1 MTVILVATLLACT
14 PKVADSGRSD
24 TGEDAPSVPPKDTSE
39 PPDIIDEIDGSSLP
53 AGVSPCREPV
63 KGEVVEVTDGDTIR
77 VKTGRGV
84 ERVRLIGI
92 DTPEVDH
99 SGPDDECFGEEAK
112 AFLTAMIEDKRVWL
126 TFDAECKD
134 GYDRTLAY
142 VHRGLETNDFA
153 QRLLLRGGWAT
164 AYAVSPNVSLRDL
177 FEADEA
183 AARDASE
190 GLWGECT

>member
-1 MTVILVATLLACT
+1 MTAVLIAALIACT
-14 PKVADSGRSD
+14 QKAAD
-24 TGEDAPSVPPKDTSE
+24 TGMVDTGQTSQTPSSDDTATS
-39 PPDIIDEIDGSSLP
+39 PDPIDEIDGSSLP
-53 AGVSPCREPV
+53 AGVTPCREPV

-99 SGPDDECFGEEAK
+99 SGPNDDCFGEEAK

-142 VHRGLETNDFA
+142 VHRGTETNDFV

-164 AYAVSPNVSLRDL
+164 AYAVSPNTSQRAI

-183 AARDASE
+183 AARGASE

>member
-1 MTVILVATLLACT
+1 M
-14 PKVADSGRSD
+14 
-24 TGEDAPSVPPKDTSE
+24 
-39 PPDIIDEIDGSSLP
+39 
-53 AGVSPCREPV
+53 
-63 KGEVVEVTDGDTIR
+63 KGEVVEVTDGDTIKVR
-77 VKTGRGV
+77 TGRGV

-112 AFLTAMIEDKRVWL
+112 AFLTAMIDDKRVWL

-142 VHRGLETNDFA
+142 VHRGVETNDFV

-164 AYAVSPNVSLRDL
+164 AYAVSPNVSLREM

-183 AARDASE
+183 AARSASE